1 MVRLCSA
8 LLLMFIT
15 AVNLVLLTQ
24 IENMK
29 TFHLGDTITLHC
41 TFSSGH
47 SSYFYWFK
55 QAVGES
61 PQSIMSIYSHSIDP
75 LLYGEFQGDQRF
87 AIQKNSTSMM
97 LTISNAKLA
106 DGGFYYCCT
115 RSYEQIIFENK
126 IFLKYEGLPTTNRY
140 FSLQLVSDSV
150 QPGDS
155 VTLQC
160 TIVTESC
167 AGEHSVYWFKHGS
180 GESLPGV
187 IYTNGNR
194 SDKCEK
200 SPEAGSPTRSCI
212 YSLPKRNL
220 NLSDAGTYYC
230 AVAMCGEILFG
241 NGTKLEITGIDQEN
255 QSSPLVLGLAISNIL
270 CVIII
275 IILIYVQKTR
285 IQRNTHQWFSTTPH
299 SETRDSQQLTYNKCI
314 FQKRKS
320 EMGPRMQQIN
330 THVLYSDIRLKE

>member
-1 MVRLCSA
+1 
-8 LLLMFIT
+8 
-15 AVNLVLLTQ
+15 
-24 IENMK
+24 MK

-97 LTISNAKLA
+97 LTISNAKPA

-160 TIVTESC
+160 TIMTESC

>member
-1 MVRLCSA
+1 MSA
-8 LLLMFIT
+8 SLAAKLLLASRWKSPDRAIPTVWKSTFLDLLLLELSATRINKSS

-115 RSYEQIIFENK
+115 RNLIQSNYICYQVEYFHWLTEYIWQ
-126 IFLKYEGLPTTNRY
+126 Y

-241 NGTKLEITGIDQEN
+241 NGTKLEITGD
-255 QSSPLVLGLAISNIL
+255 LFYSNSIL
-270 CVIII
+270 EVHFKSLCILKQGNITTKYNYIIFI
-275 IILIYVQKTR
+275 KV
-285 IQRNTHQWFSTTPH
+285 
-299 SETRDSQQLTYNKCI
+299 
-314 FQKRKS
+314 
-320 EMGPRMQQIN
+320 
-330 THVLYSDIRLKE
+330 